1 MNVPKVALCVTVC
14 LLVAA
19 LQATAALAGWGS
31 SSVAARRLS
40 ARAHPAAKKQR
51 RQVWTLAQLTN
62 GKLHKL
68 KAGTAFTAHAY
79 ADFRLHEEKENSAG
93 YKYDWS
99 RHLVCLDSQLS
110 GVVKTNG
117 VAEPE
122 ISLEGFNGVLGTA
135 CVEEGRSHV
144 EWREG
149 YFEAWGTAS
158 VNLLYLPWTV
168 RLETTEYASLESS
181 RYFEIEVHV
190 LGVTCKYWY
199 LPNPVRANVT
209 SPQSD
214 EYGVLRLDLGFR
226 LAQLNK
232 AAGCPPDGVDF
243 YISLSGV
250 VNEGGPIFAKLE

>member
-1 MNVPKVALCVTVC
+1 MNVPKVALSVTVC

-19 LQATAALAGWGS
+19 LQAPAAFAGWGS
-31 SSVAARRLS
+31 RPVAAKRLS
-40 ARAHPAAKKQR
+40 ARARPAAKKQR
-51 RQVWTLAQLTN
+51 RQLWTLAQLAD
-62 GKLHKL
+62 GKLRKL

-79 ADFRLHEEKENSAG
+79 ADFLLHEEKENSAG

-99 RHLVCLDSQLS
+99 RHLVCLDSELS
-110 GVVKTNG
+110 GVVKTNN

-122 ISLEGFNGVLGTA
+122 LSLEGFNGVLGNA
-135 CVEEGRSHV
+135 CVEEGRSHL

-158 VNLLYLPWTV
+158 VSLLYLPWTV
-168 RLETTEYASLESS
+168 TLETTEHASLESS
-181 RYFEIEVHV
+181 RYFEIEVHGR
-190 LGVTCKYWY
+190 GVTCKYFY

-214 EYGVLRLDLGFR
+214 EYGVLRFDVGFR
-226 LAQLNK
+226 LAQVNR
-232 AAGCPPDGVDF
+232 AAGCPPDGADF
-243 YISLSGV
+243 YISFSGV